1 MKIKHLLLSAG
12 LALVNG
18 PSPLYAGSSA
28 RVVAS
33 HSILGDWVREV
44 AGPEVSVR
52 VFVGPNEDAHTHQ
65 PTPDDVRLLADA
77 QVLVFSGAHFEPWL
91 PDLIRSSRTKA
102 RMIDLSKAVSL
113 RRSGGPRGE
122 IDPHYWNDARNAQAA
137 IPALRAALAE
147 AFPEQADEFS
157 KREQAYLI
165 RLRDLDRWIRSS
177 VEKVPVAR
185 RKLVT
190 AHDSIG
196 YWADAYGFDVE
207 GTAFGA
213 LTTEAADP
221 SARQIKELVDV
232 IRAQNVKSIFAE
244 NFGNPGLIERVARDA
259 GVRVAP
265 PLYTDALGPPGTP
278 ASTYTGLMEH
288 NTKTIVAG
296 LK

>member
-1 MKIKHLLLSAG
+1 MTL
-12 LALVNG
+12 G
-18 PSPLYAGSSA
+18 PA
-28 RVVAS
+28 RVQSVSVPKAVAA

-44 AGPEVSVR
+44 AGPGVSVR
-52 VFVGPNEDAHTHQ
+52 VFVGPNTDAHTYE
-65 PTPDDVRLLADA
+65 PSPDDVRLLADA

-113 RRSGGPRGE
+113 RRWAGPHGE
-122 IDPHYWNDARNAQAA
+122 IDPHYWNDARNAQSA
-137 IPALRAALAE
+137 IPVLRAALAE
-147 AFPEQADEFS
+147 VFPEQSDEFS
-157 KREQAYLI
+157 KREQAYLV
-165 RLRDLDRWIRSS
+165 RLRDLDQWIRSS
-177 VEKVPVAR
+177 VERVPVSQ

-196 YWADAYGFDVE
+196 YWADAYGFNVV
-207 GTAFGA
+207 GTAFGS

-221 SARQIKELVDV
+221 SARQIKELVDA

-259 GVRVAP
+259 GVRLAP
-265 PLYTDALGPPGTP
+265 PLYTDALGSPGGP
-278 ASTYTGLMEH
+278 ASTYTGLMEY
-288 NTKTIVAG
+288 NTKTIVEG

>member
-1 MKIKHLLLSAG
+1 M
-12 LALVNG
+12 
-18 PSPLYAGSSA
+18 
-28 RVVAS
+28 
-33 HSILGDWVREV
+33 
-44 AGPEVSVR
+44 R
-52 VFVGPNEDAHTHQ
+52 VFVGPNKDAHTHQ

-91 PDLIRSSRTKA
+91 AELIRSSRTKA
-102 RMIDLSKAVSL
+102 KLIDLSKAVSL
-113 RRSGGPRGE
+113 RRLEGPHGE
-122 IDPHYWNDARNAQAA
+122 IDPHYWNDARNAQSA

-147 AFPEQADEFS
+147 VFPDQTDDFS

-165 RLRDLDRWIRSS
+165 RLRELDEWVRSS
-177 VEKVPVAR
+177 VEKVPVSQ

-196 YWADAYGFDVE
+196 YWADAYGFDVV

-221 SARQIKELVDV
+221 SARQIKDLVDV

-244 NFGNPGLIERVARDA
+244 NFGNPGLIQRVARDA
-259 GVRVAP
+259 GVRLAP
-265 PLYTDALGPPGTP
+265 PLYTDALGPPGGP
-278 ASTYTGLMEH
+278 ASSYMELIRY
-288 NTKTIVAG
+288 NTRTIVES

>member
-1 MKIKHLLLSAG
+1 
-12 LALVNG
+12 
-18 PSPLYAGSSA
+18 
-28 RVVAS
+28 VAS

-44 AGPEVSVR
+44 AGPGVSVR
-52 VFVGPNEDAHTHQ
+52 VFVGPNSDAHTYQ

-77 QVLVFSGAHFEPWL
+77 RVLVFSGAHFEPWL

-102 RMIDLSKAVSL
+102 KLIDLSKAVSL
-113 RRSGGPRGE
+113 RRLAGPRGE
-122 IDPHYWNDARNAQAA
+122 IDPHYWNDARNAQSA
-137 IPALRAALAE
+137 IRALRAALAE

-157 KREQAYLI
+157 KGERAYLG
-165 RLRDLDRWIRSS
+165 RLRQLDEWIRSS
-177 VEKVPVAR
+177 VEAVPASQ

-196 YWADAYGFDVE
+196 YWADAYGFVVV

-221 SARQIKELVDV
+221 SARQIKELVDA
-232 IRAQNVKSIFAE
+232 IRVQNVKSIFAE
-244 NFGNPGLIERVARDA
+244 NFGNPGLIERVAREA

-278 ASTYTGLMEH
+278 ASTYTGLMEY
-288 NTKTIVAG
+288 NTKTIVEG